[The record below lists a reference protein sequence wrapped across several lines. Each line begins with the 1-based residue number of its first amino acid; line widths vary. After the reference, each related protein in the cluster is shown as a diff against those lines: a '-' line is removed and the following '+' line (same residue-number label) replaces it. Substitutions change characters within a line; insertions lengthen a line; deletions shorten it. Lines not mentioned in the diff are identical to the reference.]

1 MIGDSFIFDYR
12 LVKPDARPMKKF
24 RVVFFALVS
33 TLLCCQKPYDPPATS
48 TPNGYLVVEGV
59 INLSV
64 DSTVIKVSRTV
75 NLNNKTT
82 INPVLGAAVTIEG
95 EQGISVPL
103 YDILNNGHY
112 FSYNI
117 SISPSQRYRL
127 RIIDGAKQYVS
138 DFVTVT
144 QTPPIDSIGYN
155 IQNDVLN
162 MYVNAQDPT
171 NNSKFYRWDYEET
184 WLFHAKYVSGFVLDP
199 SVNNIVPRP
208 PYQQVYYCYGNDV
221 SPHIILN
228 STEKLSKNVLYQS
241 PITQIPL
248 TSEKVESK
256 YSILVHQYAVTQDAF
271 RFYQTLE
278 RNTEQLGSIFAVQP
292 SELTGNIHCTTD
304 PNEPV
309 LGYVT
314 ATNVKTK
321 RIYILQKDLPYVQ
334 PIYPYDC
341 HEDTALYR
349 DKSGTNNVQNTLINP
364 PIDYIPTSA
373 VYSKGG
379 ITVVIGY
386 LYSSIQCTDCTIRGN
401 KQAPP
406 WWQ

>member
-1 MIGDSFIFDYR
+1 M
-12 LVKPDARPMKKF
+12 
-24 RVVFFALVS
+24 
-33 TLLCCQKPYDPPATS
+33 
-48 TPNGYLVVEGV
+48 
-59 INLSV
+59 
-64 DSTVIKVSRTV
+64 
-75 NLNNKTT
+75 
-82 INPVLGAAVTIEG
+82 
-95 EQGISVPL
+95 
-103 YDILNNGHY
+103 
-112 FSYNI
+112 
-117 SISPSQRYRL
+117 
-127 RIIDGAKQYVS
+127 
-138 DFVTVT
+138 
-144 QTPPIDSIGYN
+144 
-155 IQNDVLN
+155 
-162 MYVNAQDPT
+162 
-171 NNSKFYRWDYEET
+171 
-184 WLFHAKYVSGFVLDP
+184 
-199 SVNNIVPRP
+199 
-208 PYQQVYYCYGNDV
+208 YYCYGNDV